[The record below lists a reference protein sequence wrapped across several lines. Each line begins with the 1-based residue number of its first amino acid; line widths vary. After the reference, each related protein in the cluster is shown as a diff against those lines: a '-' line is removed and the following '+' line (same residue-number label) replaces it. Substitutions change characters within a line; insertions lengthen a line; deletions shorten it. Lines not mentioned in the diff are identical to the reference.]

1 MAVEQF
7 QVPQQQQGLFSRR
20 NKGIFGKSLSY
31 IALLGLLA
39 LIGIPVFWMLSGS
52 LKTTQEIQAIP
63 IQWLPSSL
71 QWENFRD
78 AWNAA
83 PFDRFYINTI
93 ITTAFGSGLEL
104 INATLTAYALAFLRF
119 PKKTLVFILILVAL
133 MIPDEVVVLPNYLT
147 VSSLPLLG
155 WNWVNTYQGIII
167 PGASVAF
174 GAFFLRQAFMGLP
187 REVLD
192 AAKVDGC
199 GHVRMLWD
207 MVVPMA
213 RPSILTFGLIS
224 LVAKWNEYL
233 WPLVV
238 TNEDRMRTLTVGLT
252 YLFDNEGNTDWGV
265 VMAGTVFVLAPLII
279 IFIWAQRFI
288 IEGITS
294 GATKG

>member
-1 MAVEQF
+1 MAAEKIYI
-7 QVPQQQQGLFSRR
+7 PKPSGLLSRR
-20 NKGIFGKSLSY
+20 QRNLINKFASY
-31 IALLGLLA
+31 LGLLLLLL
-39 LIGIPVFWMLSGS
+39 LIGVPVFWMLSGS
-52 LKTTQEIQAIP
+52 LKTTQEIRAIP
-63 IQWLPSSL
+63 IKWLPTSL
-71 QWENFRD
+71 QWENFSD

-83 PFDRFYINTI
+83 PFDRFYINTL

-104 INATLTAYALAFLRF
+104 LNAVFTAYALAFLRF
-119 PKKTLVFILILVAL
+119 PKKNIVFIIILIAL

-147 VSSLPLLG
+147 VSDIFGQS
-155 WNWVNTYQGIII
+155 WVNTYQGIII

-174 GAFFLRQAFMGLP
+174 GAFFLRQAFLGLP

-238 TNEDRMRTLTVGLT
+238 TTEDRMRTLTVGLT
-252 YLFDNEGNTDWGV
+252 YLFDNEGNTAWGV
-265 VMAGTVFVLAPLII
+265 VMAATIFVLAPLII

>member
-1 MAVEQF
+1 MAANIH
-7 QVPQQQQGLFSRR
+7 VPKPSGGLSRR
-20 NKGIFGKSLSY
+20 QRKFIGSIFSY
-31 IALLGLLA
+31 LGLVLLLL
-39 LIGIPVFWMLSGS
+39 LIGVPVFWMLSGS
-52 LKTTQEIQAIP
+52 LKTTQEIRAIP
-63 IQWLPSSL
+63 IQWLPTSL
-71 QWENFRD
+71 RWENFSD

-83 PFDRFYINTI
+83 PFDRFYINTL

-104 INATLTAYALAFLRF
+104 INAVFTAYALAFLRF
-119 PKKTLVFILILVAL
+119 PKKNVVFVLILIAL

-147 VSSLPLLG
+147 VSDIFGQS
-155 WNWVNTYQGIII
+155 WVNTYQGIII

-174 GAFFLRQAFMGLP
+174 GAFFLRQAFLGLP

-192 AAKVDGC
+192 AAKVDGT

-207 MVVPMA
+207 MVIPMA

-238 TNEDRMRTLTVGLT
+238 TTEDRMRTLTVGLT
-252 YLFDNEGNTDWGV
+252 YLFDNEGNTAWGV
-265 VMAGTVFVLAPLII
+265 VMAATIFVLAPLIV

>member
-1 MAVEQF
+1 MAAEQIY
-7 QVPQQQQGLFSRR
+7 VPDP
-20 NKGIFGKSLSY
+20 NKGFLSQRMKSRFGKVASY
-31 IALLGLLA
+31 TLLILLLIA
-39 LIGIPVFWMLSGS
+39 IGIPIFWMISGS
-52 LKTTQEIQAIP
+52 LKSTQEIIAIP
-63 IQWLPSSL
+63 TQWLPTSL
-71 QWENFRD
+71 RWENFTN

-83 PFDRFYINTI
+83 PFDRFYINTV

-104 INATLTAYALAFLRF
+104 LNATFTAYALAFLRF
-119 PKKTLVFILILVAL
+119 PKKTLVFIIILIAL
-133 MIPDEVVVLPNYLT
+133 MIPDEVVILPNYLT
-147 VSSLPLLG
+147 VASIPLFD
-155 WNWVNTYQGIII
+155 WNWINTYQGIII

-174 GAFFLRQAFMGLP
+174 GAFFLRQAFLGLP

-213 RPSILTFGLIS
+213 KPSILTFGLLS

-252 YLFDNEGNTDWGV
+252 YLFDNEGNTEWGV
-265 VMAGTVFVLAPLII
+265 VMAGTIFVLAPLIL

>member
-1 MAVEQF
+1 
-7 QVPQQQQGLFSRR
+7 
-20 NKGIFGKSLSY
+20 
-31 IALLGLLA
+31 
-39 LIGIPVFWMLSGS
+39 
-52 LKTTQEIQAIP
+52 
-63 IQWLPSSL
+63 
-71 QWENFRD
+71 
-78 AWNAA
+78 
-83 PFDRFYINTI
+83 
-93 ITTAFGSGLEL
+93 
-104 INATLTAYALAFLRF
+104 
-119 PKKTLVFILILVAL
+119 
-133 MIPDEVVVLPNYLT
+133 MIPDEVVILPNYLT
-147 VSSLPLLG
+147 VASIPLFD
-155 WNWVNTYQGIII
+155 WNWINTYQGIII

-174 GAFFLRQAFMGLP
+174 GAFFLRQAFLGLP

-213 RPSILTFGLIS
+213 KPSILTFGLLS

-252 YLFDNEGNTDWGV
+252 YLFDNEGNTEWGV
-265 VMAGTVFVLAPLII
+265 VMAGTIFVLAPLIL